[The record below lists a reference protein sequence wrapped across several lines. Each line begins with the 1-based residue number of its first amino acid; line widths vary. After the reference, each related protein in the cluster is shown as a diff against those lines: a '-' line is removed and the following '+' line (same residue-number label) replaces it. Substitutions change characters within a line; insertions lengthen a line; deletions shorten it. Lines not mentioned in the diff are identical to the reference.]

1 MSGKRILLISKTPL
15 VARLEGGVLGR
26 LSHSGVIDLERLKA
40 AASNHEQTI
49 LAVRRALAQHRIN
62 EWQVDRLQPRDAEG
76 KDLVVTVG
84 GDGTVLTANS
94 LDSELPMIT
103 VNSDPG
109 GSVGMYT
116 RCDGSSF
123 PALFDA
129 WLAGRSQVECIPRLQ
144 MRIDGGQA
152 WRILNECLF
161 ASANPAAM
169 TRYLLEIPE
178 APGSSSWRREEQRSS
193 GVWIA
198 TASGS
203 TAAIHSAGMQTAE
216 AHGPALLFLVREPF
230 QGLRR
235 MDLLQGRQLP
245 PLGLRLTP
253 AMPGVSIFIDG
264 PHIHRSVP
272 PGSLVEFSASPIPLR
287 LLTLPPGPEGGQAG
301 GQD

>member
-1 MSGKRILLISKTPL
+1 MAGKRILLISKTPL
-15 VARLEGGVLGR
+15 VARLESGVIGR
-26 LSHSGVIDLERLKA
+26 LSHSGAIDIERLRS
-40 AASNHEQTI
+40 AASNHEQTMV
-49 LAVRRALAQHRIN
+49 AVRRALSQHKIN

-116 RCDGSSF
+116 RCSAARF
-123 PALFDA
+123 PELFEA
-129 WLAGRSQVECIPRLQ
+129 WLAGRAQVEAIPRLQ
-144 MRIDGGQA
+144 VRIDGA
-152 WRILNECLF
+152 APWRILNECLF

-169 TRYLLEIPE
+169 TRYLLEIPG
-178 APGSSSWRREEQRSS
+178 AAGAGAWQREEQRSS
-193 GVWIA
+193 GVWVS

-203 TAAIHSAGMQTAE
+203 TAAIHSAGADTVE
-216 AHGPALLFLVREPF
+216 AHQAALLYLVREPF

-235 MDLLQGRQLP
+235 MSLLAGRQLP

-253 AMPGVSIFIDG
+253 AMPGISIFIDG
-264 PHIHRSVP
+264 PYIHRSIP
-272 PGSLVEFSASPIPLR
+272 PGSLVEFAASPIPLR
-287 LLTLPPGPEGGQAG
+287 LLTVPAPAP
-301 GQD
+301 